1 MKIICD
7 KCGAT
12 LDYDYSARVEIWFS
26 YQLNEKDSKTTLC
39 KSCALKAKALVRD
52 WMLNNE

>member
-12 LDYDYSARVEIWFS
+12 VDYDYSARVEIWFS